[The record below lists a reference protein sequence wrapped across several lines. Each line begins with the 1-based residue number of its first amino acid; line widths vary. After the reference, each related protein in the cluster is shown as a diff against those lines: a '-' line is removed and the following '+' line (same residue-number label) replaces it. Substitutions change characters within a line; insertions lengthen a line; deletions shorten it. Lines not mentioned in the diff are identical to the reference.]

1 MPVYKNYLKIP
12 SDLGLEQ
19 WGKHMGSIKVRTLK
33 GGKKSYE
40 VRINKAGLPPLSKS
54 FRSEEDAENW
64 MARAEARLLDGKTVN
79 PKGQKTLFRDV
90 VETYVREKRLVPDE
104 AVDER
109 THSSGKKSRVVKVS
123 KITDKGKYNEYLLC
137 RAVAEHLG
145 DYAVQ
150 ALHNKRLR
158 GFIEVMLETPKPEP
172 ENKKKTSPLYKGGT
186 TETYSPSTVR
196 KHFLQIKKL
205 LIWHSIRENYD
216 LPLNL
221 FELLDV
227 PGAWTKPRDRRV
239 EDGEWDKLMAA
250 IGTGYKHHKVY
261 PILLGLFVE
270 TAMRAQELL
279 KTTWSNVNLQQREI
293 KIPAANVKT
302 RTYRGVPLSK
312 RALALLDDLKS
323 LRKNPKPT
331 DRLFPEWADSLA
343 LSKSFRRLTHR
354 AGIDDLR
361 IHDLR
366 HEAICRF
373 YTNTTLSDVEIMAIS
388 GHTNKTTLARY
399 ANLRSTE
406 LADKLN

>member
-1 MPVYKNYLKIP
+1 
-12 SDLGLEQ
+12 
-19 WGKHMGSIKVRTLK
+19 MGSIKERVLK
-33 GGKKSYE
+33 SGVSYE
-40 VRINKAGLPPLSKS
+40 VRINKAGMPPLSKS
-54 FRSEEDAENW
+54 FRVHEEAEAW
-64 MARAEARLLDGKTVN
+64 MIKAEARLIDGKSVN
-79 PKGQKTLFRDV
+79 PKGQKTLFSKV
-90 VETYVREKRLVPDE
+90 VETYVREKRLVPDD
-104 AVDER
+104 AVEDR
-109 THSSGKKSRVVKVS
+109 TDAKGKQTRVVRVGR
-123 KITDKGKYNEYLLC
+123 ITDKGSYNEYLLC
-137 RAVAEHLG
+137 QAAAHHLG
-145 DYAVQ
+145 YYSVQ
-150 ALHNKRLR
+150 ALTNKRLR
-158 GFIEVMLETPKPEP
+158 AFIETMLQTPKPEP
-172 ENKKKTSPLYKGGT
+172 ETKKKTSPLYKGGMAD
-186 TETYSPSTVR
+186 TYSPSTVR

-221 FELLDV
+221 FEQLDV
-227 PGAWTKPRDRRV
+227 PGAWTKPRDRRL
-239 EDGEWDKLMAA
+239 EAGEWEKLMATIA
-250 IGTGYKHHKVY
+250 TGYKHHKVY
-261 PILLGLFVE
+261 PILLGLFIE

-279 KTTWSNVNLQQREI
+279 KSTWSNVNLHQREI

-312 RALALLDDLKS
+312 KAIGLLTELQS

-331 DRLFPEWADSLA
+331 DRLFDEWADSLA

-373 YTNTTLSDVEIMAIS
+373 YTNTSLSDVEIMAIS

>member
-1 MPVYKNYLKIP
+1 
-12 SDLGLEQ
+12 
-19 WGKHMGSIKVRTLK
+19 MGSIKERVLK
-33 GGKKSYE
+33 GGAKSYE
-40 VRINKAGLPPLSKS
+40 VRINKAGMPPLSKS
-54 FRSEEDAENW
+54 FRLYEEANAW
-64 MARAEARLLDGKTVN
+64 MIKAEARLIDGKSVN

-90 VETYVREKRLVPDE
+90 VDTYVHEKRLVPDE
-104 AVDER
+104 AIEER
-109 THSSGKKSRVVKVS
+109 TDATGKQTSVVRVGR
-123 KITDKGKYNEYLLC
+123 ITDKGKYNEYLLC
-137 RAVAEHLG
+137 QAAAHHLG
-145 DYAVQ
+145 EYSVQ
-150 ALHNKRLR
+150 ALTNKRLR
-158 GFIEVMLETPKPEP
+158 AFIEVMLQTPKPEP
-172 ENKKKTSPLYKGGT
+172 ENKKKTSPLYKGGKA
-186 TETYSPSTVR
+186 ETYSPSTVR

-221 FELLDV
+221 FEQLDV
-227 PGAWTKPRDRRV
+227 PGAWTKPRDRRL
-239 EDGEWDKLMAA
+239 EEGEWEKLMATIA
-250 IGTGYKHHKVY
+250 TGYKHHKVY
-261 PILLGLFVE
+261 PILLGLFIE

-293 KIPAANVKT
+293 KIPAENVKT

-312 RALALLDDLKS
+312 KAIGLLTELQS
-323 LRKNPKPT
+323 LRKNAKPT
-331 DRLFPEWADSLA
+331 DVLFDEWADSLA

-354 AGIDDLR
+354 AGIDDLK

-373 YTNTTLSDVEIMAIS
+373 YTNTSLSDVEIMAIS